1 MRIKPGSIIQD
12 ITGICLLLDESAF
25 LNVCQGSG
33 NFGILVFY
41 GRLTTCSI
49 EEMRVMFA
57 VVGKI

>member
-33 NFGILVFY
+33 NFGILVFIITV
-41 GRLTTCSI
+41 R
-49 EEMRVMFA
+49 
-57 VVGKI
+57 